1 MTMSKNKIL
10 QEIKSLLMVLIIAI
24 FIRTILFEPF
34 YIPSSSME
42 PTLREGD
49 YVFATK
55 YDYGFSKYSLS
66 PFTFDIFS
74 GRILEKQVEVGD
86 IVIFR
91 PPNNMEIRY
100 IKRLIGKPSDKIQ
113 MIHGDLYI
121 NDKLV
126 IKKHIGQYTDKQ
138 GTSFKH
144 YREKLPN
151 GLGHD
156 IISLDMPDK
165 LSSRVFQVP
174 EGHYFFMGD
183 NRDNSLDSRFGLGF
197 VPAENII
204 AKAKIIHF
212 STDYIFDG
220 LKEGSYSENDKAL
233 PLSIYGKSKW
243 LGEEA
248 VRKFNP
254 KHLILRTSWVFSK
267 NGRNFLRTI
276 MRLSQEKDKLNV
288 VNDQIGAP
296 TSVSVISAAVLK
308 MIISINENK
317 NLYGTYH
324 LTCSGETTW
333 YKYSKEIINYLNSL
347 GITTKLTYDSLL
359 PMINLGQ
366 DTLRAERPLNSR
378 LNTEKI
384 KKTFNLELPFWK
396 DEVERVIR
404 EIVNK

>member
-1 MTMSKNKIL
+1 MKIVITGKNGQVGSDL
-10 QEIKSLLMVLIIAI
+10 FSSL
-24 FIRTILFEPF
+24 
-34 YIPSSSME
+34 SSIGE
-42 PTLREGD
+42 
-49 YVFATK
+49 VFALNRE
-55 YDYGFSKYSLS
+55 DC
-66 PFTFDIFS
+66 
-74 GRILEKQVEVGD
+74 
-86 IVIFR
+86 
-91 PPNNMEIRY
+91 
-100 IKRLIGKPSDKIQ
+100 
-113 MIHGDLYI
+113 DL
-121 NDKLV
+121 
-126 IKKHIGQYTDKQ
+126 
-138 GTSFKH
+138 
-144 YREKLPN
+144 
-151 GLGHD
+151 
-156 IISLDMPDK
+156 
-165 LSSRVFQVP
+165 
-174 EGHYFFMGD
+174 
-183 NRDNSLDSRFGLGF
+183 NSLDQINRKIDQYKPDIIINAAAYTN
-197 VPAENII
+197 VDRAEAEPELAFSINAHAPEILAKKSSELNIP
-204 AKAKIIHF
+204 IIHF

-248 VRKFNP
+248 VRQFNP

-308 MIISINENK
+308 MIVSINENK

-324 LTCSGETTW
+324 LTCNGETTW
-333 YKYSKEIINYLNSL
+333 YRYSKEIIKYLNSL
-347 GITTKLTYDSLL
+347 GITTKLTYDSIL

-366 DTLRAERPLNSR
+366 NTLRAERPLNSR

-384 KKTFNLELPFWK
+384 KKTFNLEFPFWK

>member
-1 MTMSKNKIL
+1 MKIVITGKNGQVGSDL
-10 QEIKSLLMVLIIAI
+10 FSSLSGIG
-24 FIRTILFEPF
+24 E
-34 YIPSSSME
+34 
-42 PTLREGD
+42 
-49 YVFATK
+49 VFALNRE
-55 YDYGFSKYSLS
+55 DC
-66 PFTFDIFS
+66 
-74 GRILEKQVEVGD
+74 
-86 IVIFR
+86 
-91 PPNNMEIRY
+91 
-100 IKRLIGKPSDKIQ
+100 
-113 MIHGDLYI
+113 DL
-121 NDKLV
+121 
-126 IKKHIGQYTDKQ
+126 
-138 GTSFKH
+138 
-144 YREKLPN
+144 
-151 GLGHD
+151 
-156 IISLDMPDK
+156 
-165 LSSRVFQVP
+165 
-174 EGHYFFMGD
+174 
-183 NRDNSLDSRFGLGF
+183 NSLDQINRKIDQYKPDIIINAAAYTN
-197 VPAENII
+197 VDRAEAEPELAFSINAHAPEILAKKSSELNIP
-204 AKAKIIHF
+204 IIHF

-220 LKEGSYSENDKAL
+220 LKEGSYSENDKAS

-248 VRKFNP
+248 VRQFNP